1 MAISIE
7 AIIIILLSL
16 AFSAFFSGVEL
27 AFVSANR
34 LHVALQKKKGKN
46 WAAIISKLIDK
57 PSLFVTSMLIGNT
70 IALVVYGIYM
80 AQTFDPYIKMFID
93 ENVRLPQGARD
104 SIALITQSLYSTAIV
119 LAVAEFLPKAISL
132 INPEKLLAI
141 LAVPIQIMY
150 QLLYPFVFIIVNSC
164 RFVITQILK
173 MPYVE
178 TKPVFGLTDL
188 THYIHNLSSDENNRT
203 EVDAKIFSNAL
214 EFKLV
219 KVRECM
225 IPRTEIIAVD
235 KADGVEEIKRVMI
248 ESDHSKLVVYEDN
261 IDNVV
266 GYVHAL
272 EIFKKPDKI
281 DNILNSIIIVPETML
296 ANELMLDFIN
306 EHKSMALV
314 VDEFGGTSGIVTIE
328 DLMEEIFGEIDDEY
342 DTVENE
348 VQKIDEFVYILNARL
363 EIDFLNE
370 TYDWEIPEGD
380 YDTLG
385 GYIISISEN
394 IPEVD
399 ELVETPKFSFAII
412 SKQDARLD
420 QVKMII
426 KQTEEK
432 NR

>member
-1 MAISIE
+1 MTIDTVSVV
-7 AIIIILLSL
+7 IILLSL

-46 WAAIISKLIDK
+46 WAIIISKLIDK

-70 IALVVYGIYM
+70 ISLVVYGIYM
-80 AQTFDPYIKMFID
+80 AQIFDPYIKSLID
-93 ENVRLPQGARD
+93 TYVNMPQGFLDAFT
-104 SIALITQSLYSTAIV
+104 LIVQSLYSTAIV

-132 INPEKLLAI
+132 INPEKLLSI
-141 LAVPIQIMY
+141 LAVPIIFVY
-150 QLLYPFVFIIVNSC
+150 RALYPFVFIIVNSC
-164 RFVITQILK
+164 RFVITKILK

-178 TKPVFGLTDL
+178 AKPVFGLTDL

-203 EVDAKIFSNAL
+203 GVDAKIFSNAL
-214 EFKLV
+214 EFKSV

-235 KADGVEEIKRVMI
+235 KADGIDELKKVMI
-248 ESDHSKLVVYEDN
+248 ESGHSKLVIYEEN
-261 IDNVV
+261 IDNII

-272 EIFKKPDKI
+272 ELFKHPKSI
-281 DNILNSIIIVPETML
+281 DAILNPIIIVPEAML

-342 DTVENE
+342 DVEE
-348 VQKIDEFVYILNARL
+348 KGIHKIDEHTFELSARL
-363 EIDFLNE
+363 EVDFLNDI
-370 TYDWEIPEGD
+370 YDWEIPKGE

-385 GYIISISEN
+385 GYIISITEN
-394 IPEVD
+394 IPELN
-399 ELVETPKFSFAII
+399 EII
-412 SKQDARLD
+412 DTERFIFTVIAKKDARMETVRMV
-420 QVKMII
+420 VK
-426 KQTEEK
+426 QEDE
-432 NR
+432 

>member
-1 MAISIE
+1 MAINTVSVV
-7 AIIIILLSL
+7 IILLSL

-34 LHVALQKKKGKN
+34 LHVALQKKKGKS
-46 WAAIISKLIDK
+46 WAIIISKLIEK

-70 IALVVYGIYM
+70 ISLVVYGVYM
-80 AQTFDPYIKMFID
+80 AQIFDPYIKAFID
-93 ENVRLPQGARD
+93 EYVNLPQGMLDALT
-104 SIALITQSLYSTAIV
+104 LITQSLYSTAIV

-132 INPEKLLAI
+132 INPERLLSF
-141 LAVPIQIMY
+141 LAVPIILVY
-150 QLLYPFVFIIVNSC
+150 RALYPFVFIIVTSC
-164 RFVITQILK
+164 RFVITKILK

-178 TKPVFGLTDL
+178 AKPVFGLTDL

-214 EFKLV
+214 EFKSV

-225 IPRTEIIAVD
+225 IPRTEIVAID
-235 KADGVEEIKRVMI
+235 KNDGIEELKRVMI
-248 ESDHSKLVVYEDN
+248 ESEHSKLVVYEEN
-261 IDNVV
+261 IDNIV

-272 EIFKKPDKI
+272 ELFKKPKSI
-281 DNILNSIIIVPETML
+281 DNILNPIIIVPESML

-342 DTVENE
+342 DTVDSGI
-348 VQKIDEFVYILNARL
+348 QKIEENIYLLNARL
-363 EIDFLNE
+363 EIDFLNDLH
-370 TYDWEIPEGD
+370 DWEIPEGE

-385 GYIISISEN
+385 GYIISVAEN
-394 IPEVD
+394 IPQID
-399 ELVETPKFSFAII
+399 ELIETPKFTFTIV
-412 SKQDARLD
+412 SKQDARID
-420 QVKMII
+420 QVKMVI
-426 KQTEEK
+426 KEIDE

>member
-1 MAISIE
+1 MAISTE

-46 WAAIISKLIDK
+46 WANIISKLIDK

-70 IALVVYGIYM
+70 ISLVVYGIYM
-80 AQTFDPYIKMFID
+80 AQTFDPFIKLFID
-93 ENVRLPQGARD
+93 ENVSLPQGARD

-132 INPEKLLAI
+132 INPEKLLSV
-141 LAVPIQIMY
+141 LAVPIQLVY
-150 QLLYPFVFIIVNSC
+150 QLLYPFVIVIVSSC
-164 RFVITQILK
+164 RFVITKILK

-188 THYIHNLSSDENNRT
+188 THYIHNLSSDENNKT

-214 EFKLV
+214 EFKSV

-225 IPRTEIIAVD
+225 IPRTEIIGVD
-235 KADGVEEIKRVMI
+235 IADGIEELKRVMI
-248 ESDHSKLVVYEDN
+248 ESEHSKLVVYEEN
-261 IDNVV
+261 IDNII

-272 EIFKKPDKI
+272 EIFKKPTQI
-281 DNILNSIIIVPETML
+281 ISVLNPIIIVPETML

-342 DTVENE
+342 DTVENV
-348 VQKIDEFVYILNARL
+348 VQKIDEDNYILHARL

-370 TYDWEIPEGD
+370 TYKWDIPEGD

-394 IPEVD
+394 IPDID
-399 ELVETPKFSFAII
+399 EQIETPKFNFTII

-420 QVKMII
+420 QVKMFI
-426 KQTEEK
+426 KKVEE

>member
-1 MAISIE
+1 MAISTE

-46 WAAIISKLIDK
+46 WANIVSKLIDK

-70 IALVVYGIYM
+70 ISLVVYGIYM
-80 AQTFDPYIKMFID
+80 AQTFDPFIKLFID
-93 ENVRLPQGARD
+93 ENVSLPQGARD

-132 INPEKLLAI
+132 INPEKLLSV
-141 LAVPIQIMY
+141 LAVPIQLVY
-150 QLLYPFVFIIVNSC
+150 QLLYPFVVVIVSSC
-164 RFVITQILK
+164 RFVITKILK

-203 EVDAKIFSNAL
+203 GVDAKIFSNAL
-214 EFKLV
+214 EFKSV

-225 IPRTEIIAVD
+225 IPRTEIIGVD
-235 KADGVEEIKRVMI
+235 MADGIEELKRVMI
-248 ESDHSKLVVYEDN
+248 ESEHSKLVVYEEN
-261 IDNVV
+261 IDNII

-272 EIFKKPDKI
+272 EIFKKPTQIKT
-281 DNILNSIIIVPETML
+281 ILNSIIIVPETML

-342 DTVENE
+342 DTVENG
-348 VQKIDEFVYILNARL
+348 VQKIDEDNYLLNARL

-370 TYDWEIPEGD
+370 TYKWDIPEGD

-385 GYIISISEN
+385 GYIISVSEN
-394 IPEVD
+394 IPDID
-399 ELVETPKFSFAII
+399 ELIETSKFIFTII
-412 SKQDARLD
+412 AKQDARLD
-420 QVKMII
+420 QVKMVI
-426 KQTEEK
+426 KKVEE

>member
-1 MAISIE
+1 MTIDTASVV
-7 AIIIILLSL
+7 IILLSL

-46 WAAIISKLIDK
+46 WAIIVSKLIEK

-70 IALVVYGIYM
+70 ISLVVYGIYM
-80 AQTFDPYIKMFID
+80 AQIFDPYIKSLID
-93 ENVRLPQGARD
+93 TYVNMPQGFLDAFT
-104 SIALITQSLYSTAIV
+104 LIVQSLYSTAIV

-132 INPEKLLAI
+132 INPEKLLSI
-141 LAVPIQIMY
+141 LAVPIVLVY
-150 QLLYPFVFIIVNSC
+150 RTLYPFVFIIVNSC
-164 RFVITQILK
+164 RLVITKILK

-178 TKPVFGLTDL
+178 AKPVFGLTDL

-203 EVDAKIFSNAL
+203 GVDAKIFSNAL
-214 EFKLV
+214 EFKSV

-235 KADGVEEIKRVMI
+235 KADGIDELKKVMI
-248 ESDHSKLVVYEDN
+248 DSGHSKLVVYEEN
-261 IDNVV
+261 VDNVV

-272 EIFKKPDKI
+272 DLFKQPKSI
-281 DNILNSIIIVPETML
+281 EAILNSIIIVPEAML

-328 DLMEEIFGEIDDEY
+328 DLMEEIFGEIEDEY
-342 DTVENE
+342 DVEE
-348 VQKIDEFVYILNARL
+348 KGIHKIDDQTYELAARL
-363 EIDFLNE
+363 EVDFLNDL
-370 TYDWEIPEGD
+370 YDWEIPKGE

-385 GYIISISEN
+385 GYIISITEN
-394 IPEVD
+394 IPELNEIID
-399 ELVETPKFSFAII
+399 TEKFTFTII
-412 SKQDARLD
+412 SKKDTRMEK
-420 QVKMII
+420 VRMVI
-426 KQTEEK
+426 KKEDE
-432 NR
+432 

>member
-1 MAISIE
+1 MTISTE

-46 WAAIISKLIDK
+46 WANIISKLIDK

-70 IALVVYGIYM
+70 ISLVVYGIYM
-80 AQTFDPYIKMFID
+80 AQTFDPFIKLFID
-93 ENVRLPQGARD
+93 ENISLPQGARD

-132 INPEKLLAI
+132 INPEKLLSI
-141 LAVPIQIMY
+141 LAIPIQLVY
-150 QLLYPFVFIIVNSC
+150 QLLYPFVIVIVSSC
-164 RFVITQILK
+164 RFVITKILK

-188 THYIHNLSSDENNRT
+188 THYIHNLSSDENNKT

-214 EFKLV
+214 EFKSV

-225 IPRTEIIAVD
+225 IPRTEIIGVD
-235 KADGVEEIKRVMI
+235 LADGIDELKKVMI
-248 ESDHSKLVVYEDN
+248 ESEHSKLVVYEEN
-261 IDNVV
+261 IDNII

-272 EIFKKPDKI
+272 EIFKKPEQI
-281 DNILNSIIIVPETML
+281 LSILNPIIIVPETML

-342 DTVENE
+342 DTIENV
-348 VQKIDEFVYILNARL
+348 VQKIDEDNYILNARL

-370 TYDWEIPEGD
+370 TYKWDIPEGD

-394 IPEVD
+394 IPDIE
-399 ELVETPKFSFAII
+399 ELIETPKFTFTIM

-420 QVKMII
+420 EVKMLI
-426 KQTEEK
+426 KRVEE

>member
-1 MAISIE
+1 MTIDTISV
-7 AIIIILLSL
+7 IIILLSL

-46 WAAIISKLIDK
+46 WAIIISKLIDK

-70 IALVVYGIYM
+70 ISLVVYGVYM
-80 AQTFDPYIKMFID
+80 AQIFDPYIKSLID
-93 ENVRLPQGARD
+93 TYLNLPKGVLD
-104 SIALITQSLYSTAIV
+104 TLTLITQSLYSTAIV

-132 INPEKLLAI
+132 INPEKLLSV
-141 LAVPIQIMY
+141 LAVPIIFIY
-150 QLLYPFVFIIVNSC
+150 RALFPFVYVIVNSC

-178 TKPVFGLTDL
+178 AKPVFGLTDL

-203 EVDAKIFSNAL
+203 GVDAKIFSNAL
-214 EFKLV
+214 EFKSV

-225 IPRTEIIAVD
+225 IPRTEIIAID
-235 KADGVEEIKRVMI
+235 KGDGIEELKKVMI
-248 ESDHSKLVVYEDN
+248 ESGHSKLVVYEEN
-261 IDNVV
+261 IDNIV

-272 EIFKKPDKI
+272 ELFKHPQTI
-281 DNILNSIIIVPETML
+281 DAILNSIIIVPEAML

-342 DTVENE
+342 DVEE
-348 VQKIDEFVYILNARL
+348 KGIHKIDDNTYELAARL
-363 EIDFLNE
+363 EVDFLNDLH
-370 TYDWEIPEGD
+370 DWEIPTGE

-385 GYIISISEN
+385 GYIISITEN
-394 IPEVD
+394 IPELNEVID
-399 ELVETPKFSFAII
+399 TENFTFTII
-412 SKQDARLD
+412 SKKDAR
-420 QVKMII
+420 VETVRVVI
-426 KQTEEK
+426 KQENE
-432 NR
+432 

>member
-1 MAISIE
+1 MAIDTASV
-7 AIIIILLSL
+7 IIILLSL

-46 WAAIISKLIDK
+46 WAIIISKLIEK

-70 IALVVYGIYM
+70 ISLVVYGIYM
-80 AQTFDPYIKMFID
+80 AQIFDPYIKGLID
-93 ENVRLPQGARD
+93 TYVNMPQGFLD
-104 SIALITQSLYSTAIV
+104 ALTLIVQSLYSTAIV

-132 INPEKLLAI
+132 INPEKLLSL
-141 LAVPIQIMY
+141 LAVPIILVY
-150 QLLYPFVFIIVNSC
+150 RSLFPFVYIIVNSC

-178 TKPVFGLTDL
+178 AKPVFGLTDL

-203 EVDAKIFSNAL
+203 GVDAKIFSNAL
-214 EFKLV
+214 EFKSV

-235 KADGVEEIKRVMI
+235 KADGIEELKRVMI
-248 ESDHSKLVVYEDN
+248 ESEHSKLVVYEEN
-261 IDNVV
+261 VDNVV

-272 EIFKKPDKI
+272 DLFKQPKSI
-281 DNILNSIIIVPETML
+281 DTILNSIIIVPEAML

-342 DTVENE
+342 DVEE
-348 VQKIDEFVYILNARL
+348 KGIHKIDENTYELAARL
-363 EIDFLNE
+363 EVDFLNDL
-370 TYDWEIPEGD
+370 YDWEIPTGE

-385 GYIISISEN
+385 GYIISITEN
-394 IPEVD
+394 IPELNEIID
-399 ELVETPKFSFAII
+399 TEKFTFTII
-412 SKQDARLD
+412 SKKDTRMET
-420 QVKMII
+420 VRIVI
-426 KQTEEK
+426 KQKDE
-432 NR
+432 